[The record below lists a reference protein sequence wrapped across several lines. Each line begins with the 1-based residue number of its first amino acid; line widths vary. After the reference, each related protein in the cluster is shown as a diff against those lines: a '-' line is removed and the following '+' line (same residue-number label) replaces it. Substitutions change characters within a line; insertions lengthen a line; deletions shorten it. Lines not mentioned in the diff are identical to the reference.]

1 MPKAENEIDVPT
13 PSSLTIYRS
22 DVADMM
28 ERAGARSSRQKD
40 NRGLGGDEK
49 RAGSWHQKD
58 NRGLGGDEKRYVFDP
73 SFNFPQSFLV
83 VY

>member
-1 MPKAENEIDVPT
+1 MPKAENKIDVPT
-13 PSSLTIYRS
+13 PSSLPIYRS

-28 ERAGARSSRQKD
+28 ERA
-40 NRGLGGDEK
+40 
-49 RAGSWHQKD
+49 RAGSSRQKD